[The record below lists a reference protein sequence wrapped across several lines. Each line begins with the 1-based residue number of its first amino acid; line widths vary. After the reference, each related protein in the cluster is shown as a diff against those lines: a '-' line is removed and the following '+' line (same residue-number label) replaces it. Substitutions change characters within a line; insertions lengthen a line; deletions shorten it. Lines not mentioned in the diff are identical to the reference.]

1 MSEMYF
7 PQLGLFEFEKT
18 ATGTAEL
25 FPAVWRALEGSASPD
40 VIDRNR
46 GLDDLISL
54 DAPRLSPLVA
64 YMLATRLVDPNIK
77 FRRRVIQTLG
87 DIILNSNGDKM
98 PIEVRRHLK
107 AHCAVVGRGT
117 VLSVLEVADFD
128 PEIESQIAAIF
139 NLCSHSGA
147 ILTELIADRKVPVL
161 LRQQAI
167 FYIGKV
173 GFIEA
178 IPRLERLADRLT
190 SRGNGQKRMSF
201 APPNE
206 PDESTLLNGVQ
217 IALEQLKE
225 P

>member
-7 PQLGLFEFEKT
+7 PQLGLFEIEKT

-25 FPAVWRALEGSASPD
+25 FPAVWRALEGLASPD
-40 VIDRNR
+40 AQERNR
-46 GLDDLISL
+46 SLDELISL

-77 FRRRVIQTLG
+77 FRARVIETLG
-87 DIILNSNGDKM
+87 DIISSSNGDKM

-107 AHCAVVGRGT
+107 AHCTVVGRGT
-117 VLSVLEVADFD
+117 VLAMLEVA
-128 PEIESQIAAIF
+128 EVASSVESQIAAIF

-147 ILTELIADRKVPVL
+147 ILTELITDRKVPVT
-161 LRQQAI
+161 LRRHAI
-167 FYIGKV
+167 HFIGKV

-178 IPRLERLADRLT
+178 IPRLERLVDRLT
-190 SRGNGQKRMSF
+190 SRSNGQKRMSF
-201 APPNE
+201 APPSE
-206 PDESTLLNGVQ
+206 PDESTLLAGIQ
-217 IALEQLKE
+217 TALQQLKE